1 MTTNGSR
8 KGHRAR
14 AAQASRKV
22 RYAVVGLG
30 HISQVAVLPAFA
42 HAAEN
47 SELVALVSSDE
58 KKLRALAKRYRAPF
72 TGAYDDMESVLTEAN
87 VDAVYLAV
95 PNSLHREMT
104 ETIARLGIHV
114 LCEKPMAMTSAD
126 CEAMI
131 RATDERGVKLMI
143 AYRLHFERANLTAI
157 QRIQSGAIGDARL
170 FSSVFCQQVRAGD
183 IRTQGDLGGGALFD
197 LGVYCVNAARYLF
210 ADEPEEVSAMQLVG
224 TDPRFSGVDATTMAI
239 MRFPGNRLAQF
250 VCSQGAADVGEYRV
264 VGSKGDV
271 RLDPAYE
278 YAGKLQDFVTL
289 KGKTKKTVYPK
300 SDQFAPELVY
310 FSRCIL
316 DDKKPEPSGEEGLA
330 DVRIMEAL
338 VQSAKS
344 GHAVKLAPFTRDD
357 RPSLRQAIKKPP
369 IRKPPTLRAPSPSH

>member
-1 MTTNGSR
+1 MATNGSR

-14 AAQASRKV
+14 NTKASRKV

-30 HISQVAVLPAFA
+30 NITQVAVLPAFA
-42 HAAEN
+42 HATEN
-47 SELVALVSSDE
+47 SELVALFSSDE
-58 KKLRALAKRYRAPF
+58 KKLRLLAKRYRVPF
-72 TGAYDDMESVLTEAN
+72 TGSYDDMESVLAEAN

-104 ETIARLGIHV
+104 ASIAKLGIHV

-157 QRIQSGAIGDARL
+157 QRIQSGAIGDAQL

-183 IRTQGDLGGGALFD
+183 IRTRDELGGGALFD
-197 LGVYCVNAARYLF
+197 LGIYCVNAARYLF
-210 ADEPEEVSAMQLVG
+210 AAEPEEVSAMQLVG
-224 TDPRFSGVDATTMAI
+224 TDPRFEDVDATTMALL
-239 MRFPGNRLAQF
+239 RFPGNRLAQF
-250 VCSQGAADVGEYRV
+250 VCSQAAANVGEYRV
-264 VGSKGDV
+264 VGTKGDV

-278 YAGKLQDFVTL
+278 YEGALQDFVTL

-300 SDQFAPELVY
+300 GDQFAPELVY

-316 DDKKPEPSGEEGLA
+316 EDKKPEPSGEEGLA
-330 DVRIMEAL
+330 DVRIMEAIA
-338 VQSAKS
+338 QSAKS
-344 GHAVKLAPFTRDD
+344 GRTVQLAPFTRDD
-357 RPSLRQAIKKPP
+357 RPSLRQAITKPP
-369 IRKPPTLRAPSPSH
+369 IRRPATVHAPSPSH